1 MKRFSALTK
10 IQKCFPYSIQMFSIF
25 SPCKKEEKSKKQ
37 KTKSGIFFK
46 EKEDYFS
53 PLLYISIL

>member
-1 MKRFSALTK
+1 MKRFSDVTK

-37 KTKSGIFFK
+37 KGKGSIFFK
-46 EKEDYFS
+46 EK
-53 PLLYISIL
+53 